1 MEIGKKI
8 GNVTVAPSS
17 TLPRFMRSTI
27 CSTRKSGVDHQT
39 SEETDRVPARMRRF
53 VTLPITGM
61 TEYNSESSISRTS
74 CLVGSKLKCGSDNE
88 TEGSQVK
95 SEFDIKKVIFPIQD
109 KSPRRSNQKKVHL
122 SRSKGHENRKTR
134 QFNFPKFI
142 NVENFLNLHKNEYG
156 TSSYTQRNKPVLAI
170 PKPEKNNKKKIKH
183 DELKKLTDR
192 AVGRSRSKEVAD
204 FMPTVLKDFSNKYS
218 TSNSNSPIHTI
229 DGILMIQAQR
239 EVDDFSIEEQVCST
253 FTPPDTWCVVKKK
266 KGERAV
272 NRMTMELI
280 AYEKQSSEAL
290 MLKNSWASTHS
301 ASDASGSI
309 IDVIEDFGVSI
320 ARSELKSPHQ
330 KVPTEIG
337 KDSEEEE
344 VHVSSQYSEAG
355 KLQHQNLQVDKANQ
369 VDLAMSIFQSQG
381 KTKST
386 GICDPLKQKIQILCA
401 CALLGLGFQSL
412 GLEHDFFYALCFEAA
427 SLADN
432 SSSVI
437 KSILLSIL
445 QHVDRAGRQIEPL
458 QNLNTMILYPR
469 ERYFIHTS
477 MHTYEC
483 LLAGDI
489 KPHTTSMLATV
500 SIY

>member
-1 MEIGKKI
+1 
-8 GNVTVAPSS
+8 
-17 TLPRFMRSTI
+17 MRSTI
-27 CSTRKSGVDHQT
+27 CRTRKSGVDHQT

-53 VTLPITGM
+53 VALPIT
-61 TEYNSESSISRTS
+61 E
-74 CLVGSKLKCGSDNE
+74 
-88 TEGSQVK
+88 
-95 SEFDIKKVIFPIQD
+95 
-109 KSPRRSNQKKVHL
+109 
-122 SRSKGHENRKTR
+122 
-134 QFNFPKFI
+134 
-142 NVENFLNLHKNEYG
+142 
-156 TSSYTQRNKPVLAI
+156 
-170 PKPEKNNKKKIKH
+170 KIKH
-183 DELKKLTDR
+183 DELKKLTDG

-229 DGILMIQAQR
+229 DGILMIQAER
-239 EVDDFSIEEQVCST
+239 EVDDFSIEEYVCSI

-266 KGERAV
+266 KGEREV

-309 IDVIEDFGVSI
+309 TDVIEDFGVSI
-320 ARSELKSPHQ
+320 SRSELKSPHQ

-355 KLQHQNLQVDKANQ
+355 KLQHQSLQVDKANQ

-412 GLEHDFFYALCFEAA
+412 GLEHDFFYAL
-427 SLADN
+427 
-432 SSSVI
+432 
-437 KSILLSIL
+437 
-445 QHVDRAGRQIEPL
+445 
-458 QNLNTMILYPR
+458 
-469 ERYFIHTS
+469 
-477 MHTYEC
+477 
-483 LLAGDI
+483 
-489 KPHTTSMLATV
+489 ML
-500 SIY
+500 